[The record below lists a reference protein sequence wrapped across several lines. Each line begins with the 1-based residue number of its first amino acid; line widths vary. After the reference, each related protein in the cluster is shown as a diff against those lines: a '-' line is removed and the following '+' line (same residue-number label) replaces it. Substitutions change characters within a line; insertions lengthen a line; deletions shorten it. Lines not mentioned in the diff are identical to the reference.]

1 MGALISTGR
10 FVLPARQVSHVDDGV
25 ESAFYSCVRVCV
37 CVYIYIHARVFVC
50 VCGICSMR
58 ASTHTMHSLREGFMM
73 SRVQCCLWLFKNK
86 INKKK
91 KNGKVKKRRKKKR
104 NSFFP
109 RVSVCVC

>member
-1 MGALISTGR
+1 MERNISTREQRRDSALISTGR

-37 CVYIYIHARVFVC
+37 CVYIYTYIHSHVHIYIYIYMRVCLC

-73 SRVQCCLWLFKNK
+73 SRVQCCLWLFKK
-86 INKKK
+86 EKR
-91 KNGKVKKRRKKKR
+91 KN
-104 NSFFP
+104 
-109 RVSVCVC
+109 